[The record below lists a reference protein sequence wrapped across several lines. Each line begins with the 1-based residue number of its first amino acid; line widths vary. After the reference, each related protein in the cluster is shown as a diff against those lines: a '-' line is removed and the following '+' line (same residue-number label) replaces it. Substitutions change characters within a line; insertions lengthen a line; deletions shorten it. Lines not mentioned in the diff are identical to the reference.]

1 MLRSI
6 AYVISVVFHP
16 LLMLTYMLV
25 LLLLINPYLFGVSDI
40 SEPSS
45 KLLILRIFLSSFF
58 IPFFSISMLRFL
70 GMIESMEMKD
80 KQERIGPYIITG
92 LFYTWIFW
100 NSFNSQQIPDAYAV
114 FVLGSVI
121 GLFLAFLINIFTKIS
136 AHAVGMGGLV
146 GMVLITMFMF
156 SYVTDSFAINF
167 GPLGVLQLNMT
178 MLFMIVLILAG
189 LVGTSR
195 LILQAHEP
203 ADLYGGYLVGLFSQ
217 IIALRF
223 LF

>member
-6 AYVISVVFHP
+6 AYVVSVIFHP
-16 LLMLTYMLV
+16 LLILTYMLI

-45 KLLILRIFLSSFF
+45 KLLVLRIFLSSFF

-100 NSFNSQQIPDAYAV
+100 NAFNSQQIPTAYAM

-121 GLFLAFLINIFTKIS
+121 GLFLAFIINIFTKIS

-156 SYVTDSFAINF
+156 SYVTDSFTINF
-167 GPLGVLQLNMT
+167 WVIGAVQMNMT
-178 MLFMIVLILAG
+178 MLLMVVLILAG
-189 LVGTSR
+189 LVGSSR
-195 LILQAHEP
+195 LILKAHEP

-217 IIALRF
+217 LIALRF